1 MKKGMLAGLAM
12 VFGMGV
18 GAVAVRKKMQVVAD
32 KKGEKID
39 KFKGYYELLNQWMF
53 LKQSGKSLVSYF
65 EKNGYQKIAIYGMGE
80 LGNRLYEELKDTK
93 IKVEYAIDKNS
104 SNVYSELIVKQTG
117 EELPEVDV
125 VIVTATFAFDEI
137 VSEIQELF
145 TCDIISLEDVVFN
158 FDV

>member
-1 MKKGMLAGLAM
+1 MLAGLAM

>member
-65 EKNGYQKIAIYGMGE
+65 QKNGYNKVAIYGMGE